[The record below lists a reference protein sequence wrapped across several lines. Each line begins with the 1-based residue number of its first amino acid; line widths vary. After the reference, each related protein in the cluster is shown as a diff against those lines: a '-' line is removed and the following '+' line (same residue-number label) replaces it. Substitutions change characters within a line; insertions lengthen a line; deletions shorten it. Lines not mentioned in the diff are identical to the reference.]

1 MSFAE
6 SEIMVVVLNKLLVGH
21 SEDDEKVPSCGTGR
35 RAGDLQA
42 LVDRGWP
49 LHDEQTLYT
58 ATAHKSPQEV
68 LAFELSTKISELGLQ
83 DIKALVDR
91 GWPPHDEQT
100 LYTAT
105 ALKSLPSPL

>member
-1 MSFAE
+1 MFQ
-6 SEIMVVVLNKLLVGH
+6 VVVQVGEQVTCRLLLTEGGR
-21 SEDDEKVPSCGTGR
+21 SMTSKPSIVP
-35 RAGDLQA
+35 Q
-42 LVDRGWP
+42 
-49 LHDEQTLYT
+49 QTLYT
-58 ATAHKSPQEV
+58 VTAHKSPQEV

-105 ALKSLPSPL
+105 AHKSLPSPL